1 MRINGLYLNAGQ
13 DTTAHIDID
22 RLPDTCP
29 ICHSAG
35 TMQVHASYVRTSEQ
49 EASEKAQIALQCP
62 KQDCRKFFVA
72 YYSISSQTGSSFV
85 ARYSHSKP
93 QNYAGTDFP
102 ENIVNISPEF
112 ITIYNQAEKAEADGL
127 DKIAGV
133 GYRKSFEFL
142 IKDYLIS
149 KAANEAAID
158 KIKAKALGSCIAQ
171 DINNENIKTVAS
183 RATWLGNDETHYSR
197 IWTDRD
203 INDLKQLIKL
213 SVYWIDSEVM
223 TNSLVQEMPN
233 PNQNTQSSD

>member
-1 MRINGLYLNAGQ
+1 VRVIGLYLNAGQ
-13 DTTAHIDID
+13 DVQAHIDIN

-35 TMQVHASYVRTSEQ
+35 AMKVHSSYVRTSERQ
-49 EASEKAQIALQCP
+49 TNEKLQITLQCP
-62 KQDCRKFFVA
+62 KQDCRKFFIA
-72 YYSISSQTGSSFV
+72 YYSLNSQTGSTFS
-85 ARYSHSKP
+85 AQYSHSKP

-102 ENIVNISPEF
+102 ENIVNISSEF

-149 KAANEAAID
+149 KAADEVAID
-158 KIKAKALGSCIAQ
+158 AIKAKALGNCISQ
-171 DINNENIKTVAS
+171 DISNDNIKTVAA

-203 INDLKQLIKL
+203 IDDLKQLIKL
-213 SVYWIDSEVM
+213 SVYWIDSEIM
-223 TNSLVQEMPN
+223 TSNLIQEMPN
-233 PNQNTQSSD
+233 PNQSASSPN